1 MTPSLWLKASPWI
14 IAAAMALAA
23 AVAGKMYLSERDEFT
38 AFRAEVK
45 ILGEVAEL
53 EKIDIETERKA
64 NLEKV
69 KEYERNL
76 PSIRSAAVAAY
87 RLRYANASCSALP
100 VSSASLKVDDGTGK
114 KSMDDS
120 FIADCGDDAAK
131 LEAWRE
137 WGRLNSIPI
146 E

>member
-1 MTPSLWLKASPWI
+1 MIPSLWLKAAPWI
-14 IAAAMALAA
+14 IAGVMALAA

-45 ILGEVAEL
+45 ILGEVAER
-53 EKIDIETERKA
+53 EKIAIETERKS

-76 PSIRSAAVAAY
+76 PAIRSAAVAAY
-87 RLRYANASCSALP
+87 RLRYPNSNCSAVP
-100 VSSASLKVDDGTGK
+100 VTSSGIKLDDGTGK

>member
-23 AVAGKMYLSERDEFT
+23 AMAGKMYLSERDEFT

-45 ILGEVAEL
+45 TLGEVAER
-53 EKIDIETERKA
+53 EKITIESERKA

-69 KEYERNL
+69 KEYEKNL
-76 PSIRSAAVAAY
+76 PDIRNAAVAAY
-87 RLRYANASCSALP
+87 RLRYPNANCSTMP
-100 VSSASLKVDDGTGK
+100 VHAAGLKVDDGTGK

-131 LEAWRE
+131 LEAWRA

>member
-1 MTPSLWLKASPWI
+1 MIPSLWIKAAPWI

-23 AVAGKMYLSERDEFT
+23 AMAGKMYLAERDKFT

-45 ILGEVAEL
+45 TLGEVAER
-53 EKIDIETERKA
+53 EKVAIETERKA

-69 KEYERNL
+69 KEYERNI
-76 PSIRSAAVAAY
+76 PAIRSAAVSAY
-87 RLRYANASCSALP
+87 RLRYPNASCSSLP
-100 VSSASLKVDDGTGK
+100 VTSASLQMDDGTGQ

-120 FIADCGDDAAK
+120 FVADCGDDAAK

-137 WGRLNSIPI
+137 WGRLNGVPV

>member
-1 MTPSLWLKASPWI
+1 MIPSLWIKAAPWI
-14 IAAAMALAA
+14 IAGVMALAA
-23 AVAGKMYLSERDEFT
+23 AMAGKMYLSERDEFT
-38 AFRAEVK
+38 EFSAEVK
-45 ILGEVAEL
+45 TLGEAAEL

-76 PSIRSAAVAAY
+76 PAIRNAAVAAY

-100 VSSASLKVDDGTGK
+100 VSSASLKVDDVSSQ

-120 FIADCGDDAAK
+120 FIADCDDDAAK

-137 WGRLNSIPI
+137 WGRLNGVTV

>member
-1 MTPSLWLKASPWI
+1 MIPSLWLKASPWI

-23 AVAGKMYLSERDEFT
+23 AMAGKMYLSERDEFT

-45 ILGEVAEL
+45 TLGEAAEREKVA
-53 EKIDIETERKA
+53 IETERKA

-69 KEYERNL
+69 KEYERNI
-76 PSIRSAAVAAY
+76 PSIRSAAVDAY
-87 RLRYANASCSALP
+87 RLRYANANCSALP
-100 VSSASLKVDDGTGK
+100 VSSASLKVDDGSSQ

>member
-1 MTPSLWLKASPWI
+1 MIPSLWIKAAPWI

-23 AVAGKMYLSERDEFT
+23 VMAGKMYLSERDKFT

-45 ILGEVAEL
+45 TLGEATER
-53 EKIDIETERKA
+53 EKIAIETERKA

-69 KEYERNL
+69 KEYERNI
-76 PSIRSAAVAAY
+76 PAIRSAAVAAY
-87 RLRYANASCSALP
+87 RLRYKSASCSTLP
-100 VSSASLKVDDGTGK
+100 VSSASLKVDDGSSQ

-131 LEAWRE
+131 LEAWLE
-137 WGRLNSIPI
+137 WGRLNKLPI
-146 E
+146 K

>member
-1 MTPSLWLKASPWI
+1 MIPSLWLKAAPWI

-23 AVAGKMYLSERDEFT
+23 VMAGKMYLSERDKFT
-38 AFRAEVK
+38 AFRAEAK
-45 ILGEVAEL
+45 TLGEAAEREKVA
-53 EKIDIETERKA
+53 IETERKA

-76 PSIRSAAVAAY
+76 PAIRSAAVDAY
-87 RLRYANASCSALP
+87 RLRYANSNFSALP
-100 VSSASLKVDDGTGK
+100 VTSSGIKLDDGSSQ

-120 FIADCGDDAAK
+120 FIANCGDDAAK

>member
-1 MTPSLWLKASPWI
+1 MIPSLWLKAAPWI

-23 AVAGKMYLSERDEFT
+23 VMAGKMYLSERDKFT
-38 AFRAEVK
+38 AFRAEAK
-45 ILGEVAEL
+45 TLGEAAEREKVA
-53 EKIDIETERKA
+53 IETERKA

-100 VSSASLKVDDGTGK
+100 VSSASLKVDDGSSQ

-120 FIADCGDDAAK
+120 FVADCGDDAAK
-131 LEAWRE
+131 LEAWRT

>member
-1 MTPSLWLKASPWI
+1 MIPSLWLKASPWI

-45 ILGEVAEL
+45 TLGEAAER
-53 EKIDIETERKA
+53 EKIAIETERKA

-69 KEYERNL
+69 KEYEKNL
-76 PSIRSAAVAAY
+76 PAVRNAAIAAY
-87 RLRYANASCSALP
+87 RLRYPNASCSTLP
-100 VSSASLKVDDGTGK
+100 VTAASLKMDDGTGQ

-120 FIADCGDDAAK
+120 FTADCGDDAAK
-131 LEAWRE
+131 LEAWRT

>member
-1 MTPSLWLKASPWI
+1 MIPSLWLKAAPWI

-23 AVAGKMYLSERDEFT
+23 VMAGKMYLSERDKFT
-38 AFRAEVK
+38 AFRAEAK
-45 ILGEVAEL
+45 TLGEAAEREKVA
-53 EKIDIETERKA
+53 IETERKA

-76 PSIRSAAVAAY
+76 PAIRSAAVDAY
-87 RLRYANASCSALP
+87 RLRYPNANCRALP
-100 VSSASLKVDDGTGK
+100 VTSSGIKMDDGTGQ
-114 KSMDDS
+114 KSMADS
-120 FIADCGDDAAK
+120 FVADCGDDAAK